1 METIGWLIAFIVLI
15 IIEAATMNL
24 TTVWLA
30 VGAGAA
36 YLFALLGF
44 SFAIQFTV
52 FAIVSLIL
60 LFFTKPAAQKYA
72 SRHFVKTN
80 VDQLVGQTAK
90 VTSVINNTEGY
101 GAAVLNGM
109 EWTAVSSDDSVIIE
123 PGERVIVKEI
133 RGVKLIVAKLQS

>member
-52 FAIVSLIL
+52 FAVVSLIL